1 MENNNQPINFDEI
14 YESCKKISE
23 MVDNNDELGLKL
35 NELFKG
41 LFKIIEY
48 QAQVISDRDSELDKL
63 KEKYNDLKED
73 FDRILESNE
82 RKKRLIQ
89 QPDSLGVAAERAATP
104 SRPYLSR
111 SPIFITFFILSKN
124 PVNFEKSP
132 F

>member
-23 MVDNNDELGLKL
+23 MVESNDELGLKL

-73 FDRILESNE
+73 FDRIFESNE

-89 QPDSLGVAAERAATP
+89 QLKEDKDLWS
-104 SRPYLSR
+104 
-111 SPIFITFFILSKN
+111 
-124 PVNFEKSP
+124 EK
-132 F
+132 

>member
-89 QPDSLGVAAERAATP
+89 QPDSLGVAAESAATP

>member
-1 MENNNQPINFDEI
+1 MGNNNQPINFDEI
-14 YESCKKISE
+14 YESCKKISK
-23 MVDNNDELGLKL
+23 MVENNDELGLKL

-73 FDRILESNE
+73 FDRIFESNE

-89 QPDSLGVAAERAATP
+89 QLKEDKDLWS
-104 SRPYLSR
+104 
-111 SPIFITFFILSKN
+111 
-124 PVNFEKSP
+124 EK
-132 F
+132 